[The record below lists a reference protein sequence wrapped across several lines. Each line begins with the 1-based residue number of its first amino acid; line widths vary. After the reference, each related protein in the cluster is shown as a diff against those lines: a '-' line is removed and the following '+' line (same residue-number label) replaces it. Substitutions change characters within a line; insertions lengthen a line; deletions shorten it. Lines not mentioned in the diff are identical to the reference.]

1 MSEFETIFHPKHP
14 YTKAF
19 INSIKVR
26 EWHWHHDFEF
36 IIMLRGRITVQ
47 TLQTQTE
54 MTEGDFYL
62 LHPREVHRITS
73 DSMNNEIG
81 LVQINPTFCES
92 YYPPLQRLE
101 FIDPFIS
108 SDFADPFAGLIRKMM
123 VCLLSDSN
131 RSEHNPL
138 HHMAQINALFYG
150 CVECFAVE
158 LHYESHVQMRNK
170 NQESIV
176 KILDFLHSSYMDSVT
191 LQDLANYVN
200 LDRAYLSRYFKKMF
214 SINFSTYLTEIRLNH
229 VAFLLRQTS
238 RSVTD
243 IAYSSGFSDLRT
255 FNKHFL
261 KKFQCS
267 PHEYRKQD
275 DQPRLET
282 ADASVQSSCICQLKT
297 ILPLCRT
304 FFT

>member
-1 MSEFETIFHPKHP
+1 
-14 YTKAF
+14 
-19 INSIKVR
+19 
-26 EWHWHHDFEF
+26 
-36 IIMLRGRITVQ
+36 
-47 TLQTQTE
+47 
-54 MTEGDFYL
+54 
-62 LHPREVHRITS
+62 
-73 DSMNNEIG
+73 
-81 LVQINPTFCES
+81 
-92 YYPPLQRLE
+92 
-101 FIDPFIS
+101 
-108 SDFADPFAGLIRKMM
+108 
-123 VCLLSDSN
+123 
-131 RSEHNPL
+131 
-138 HHMAQINALFYG
+138 
-150 CVECFAVE
+150 
-158 LHYESHVQMRNK
+158 
-170 NQESIV
+170 
-176 KILDFLHSSYMDSVT
+176 MDSVT

-282 ADASVQSSCICQLKT
+282 ADASGT
-297 ILPLCRT
+297 IELYLPVEDYPALVSDFLSRRSDVYIYNDDV
-304 FFT
+304 FF